1 LKKSILFIISNFL
14 NGGAEKN
21 LVRVINNLSDEHYSI
36 SVLCLQNIGHNVDL
50 LKPGVNII
58 DINSPSIYSSIF
70 KIQKVIKKNNPDI
83 IFGWMGYINA
93 YMSFFIPLFSKKIIW
108 YCRESGLPSFVNEQ
122 QRFPWLFKYFYKTSN
137 RYHLIICQSHR
148 MKKDFQDNFGVL
160 PQKMMIINNPI
171 DFLEIEKN
179 KTFVLKKDEGKFHL
193 LYVGGLRVEK
203 RVELLIEVLALLPEK
218 YKLTIV
224 GSGNQYDKVIA
235 AIDFYQ
241 IQSRIEIIFDCYNPV
256 PYYQASDCLLLA
268 SAFEGFPNVVIEA
281 FACGCPAIG
290 FNSEG
295 GTNEALENY
304 GGFSLTN
311 AKMQEFADKIISVC
325 EYENL
330 DRENIIRNCKEK
342 YDISKVIAV
351 YNSILL

>member
-1 LKKSILFIISNFL
+1 MKKSILFIISNLL
-14 NGGAEKN
+14 NGGAENN
-21 LVRVINNLSDEHYSI
+21 LVRLINNLSDEHYSI

-70 KIQKVIKKNNPDI
+70 KIKKVIKKNKPDI

-93 YMSFFIPLFSKKIIW
+93 YISFFIPLFSKKIIW
-108 YCRESGLPSFVNEQ
+108 YCRESSLPSFVNEQ
-122 QRFPWLFKYFYKTSN
+122 QRFPWLFKYFYKTYN
-137 RYHLIICQSHR
+137 RYNLIICQSHR
-148 MKKDFQDNFGVL
+148 MEEDLKDNFGVL
-160 PQKMMIINNPI
+160 PGKMMIINNSI
-171 DFLEIEKN
+171 DFKEIENNKN
-179 KTFVLKKDEGKFHL
+179 FVLKRKESKFYL

-203 RVELLIEVLALLPEK
+203 RVEFLIKVLAQLPEN
-218 YKLTIV
+218 YILTIV
-224 GSGNQYDKVIA
+224 GSGNQYDKVTS
-235 AIDFYQ
+235 AITFHQ
-241 IQSRIEIIFDCYNPV
+241 LQNRVEIISDCQNPI
-256 PYYQASDCLLLA
+256 PYYQGSDCLLLA

-290 FNSEG
+290 FNSQG

-304 GGFSLTN
+304 GGFSLTD
-311 AKMQEFADKIISVC
+311 AKMEEFADKIISVC

-330 DRENIIRNCKEK
+330 DREKIIRNCREK
-342 YDISKVIAV
+342 YDIKKVVTI